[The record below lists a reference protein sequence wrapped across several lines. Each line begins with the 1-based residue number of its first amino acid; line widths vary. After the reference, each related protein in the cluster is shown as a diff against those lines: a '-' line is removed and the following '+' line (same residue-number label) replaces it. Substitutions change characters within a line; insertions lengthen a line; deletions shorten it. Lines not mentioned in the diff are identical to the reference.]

1 MYILDQRERAIMNTA
16 YIGHYNIAIK
26 GTAAMIMAYETGVG
40 QAFTI
45 GAYDGMQ
52 EAQKALKDLFVS
64 LKGNKEYHCMSLSR
78 LDAEQ
83 PIIKD
88 GRIKRHGGS

>member
-16 YIGHYNIAIK
+16 YIGHYNIAVK
-26 GTAAMIMAYETGVG
+26 GTAAVIMAYETGADK
-40 QAFTI
+40 AFTI

-52 EAQKALKDLFVS
+52 EAQKALKDLFVA
-64 LKGNKEYHCMSLSR
+64 LKENKDYHCMPLSR

-83 PIIKD
+83 QIIKD
-88 GRIKRHGGS
+88 GRIRRHGGS

>member
-26 GTAAMIMAYETGVG
+26 GSAAMIMAYETGVG

-52 EAQKALKDLFVS
+52 EAQKALKGLFVS
-64 LKGNKEYHCMSLSR
+64 SKENKEYKYPTHTGHSPFSHLPRSP
-78 LDAEQ
+78 AHF
-83 PIIKD
+83 I
-88 GRIKRHGGS
+88 SS

>member
-1 MYILDQRERAIMNTA
+1 MNTS
-16 YIGHYNIAIK
+16 YIGHYNIAMK
-26 GTAAMIMAYETGVG
+26 GTTAVIMAYETGADK
-40 QAFTI
+40 AFTI

-64 LKGNKEYHCMSLSR
+64 LKENKDYHCMPLSR

>member
-52 EAQKALKDLFVS
+52 EAQI
-64 LKGNKEYHCMSLSR
+64 SR

-88 GRIKRHGGS
+88 GRIKRHGVS